1 MWIFF
6 PSRHSAVSCSDF
18 PLRMTKGLSLHEDV
32 IRKVLAIVGSAVF
45 LVIAPG
51 FVAGLVPWWISHWR
65 HSDHAGGHW
74 SLLGS
79 AEIAQLGRDSLAI
92 ADQEEEGLVGAGVFA
107 GDGIDLVEDDGGYAL
122 GEGLKLAQRQP
133 LSPVPRNRTGR
144 RTDGCGAGD
153 RRLELSSVASGR
165 SNSRTPILL

>member
-1 MWIFF
+1 M
-6 PSRHSAVSCSDF
+6 
-18 PLRMTKGLSLHEDV
+18 
-32 IRKVLAIVGSAVF
+32 RKVLALLGSAVF

-51 FVAGLVPWWISHWR
+51 FVAGLVPWWISHWP

-74 SLLGS
+74 SLVGS

-133 LSPVPRNRTGR
+133 VVLAKLDLNAFSGKTCPR
-144 RTDGCGAGD
+144 
-153 RRLELSSVASGR
+153 
-165 SNSRTPILL
+165 